1 MSTSAICGRT
11 CSITVGG
18 QSYNAHKFDFNM
30 EGKEDDVT
38 AFGSSQFGDWLY
50 CLVNATITM
59 ECYQLPALN
68 INDIVVVVLT
78 FGFTPVVTMNSA
90 GAKVKSVKNSV
101 DAKGIAQFTVEVRL
115 TAVPTISS

>member
-1 MSTSAICGRT
+1 MATDAICGRT

-18 QSYNAHKFDFNM
+18 QAYGSHKFDFKM

-59 ECYQLPALN
+59 DCYQLPSLS
-68 INDIVVVVLT
+68 INDIVTVVLT
-78 FGFTPVVTMNSA
+78 FGFTPAITMTSA
-90 GAKVKSVKNSV
+90 GAKVKSVTNSV

-115 TAVPTISS
+115 TAIPTITS